1 MLIGRTLLLVGL
13 WILVSVRI
21 VYLLRRSQNKGKG
34 LGKKKGIRFLTLF
47 ILVLMWCF
55 IVGLSLVIFVGAGSD
70 IHTQWEAMKTGKQQE
85 SQDETY
91 HNGTEISTEADIK
104 KSGN

>member
-1 MLIGRTLLLVGL
+1 MEGTR
-13 WILVSVRI
+13 
-21 VYLLRRSQNKGKG
+21 
-34 LGKKKGIRFLTLF
+34 KKEGIRFLTIF

-104 KSGN
+104 NQRLKTQRWYQK

>member
-1 MLIGRTLLLVGL
+1 M
-13 WILVSVRI
+13 
-21 VYLLRRSQNKGKG
+21 
-34 LGKKKGIRFLTLF
+34 
-47 ILVLMWCF
+47 
-55 IVGLSLVIFVGAGSD
+55 GAGSD